1 MKALVLASTLG
12 FSLFAG
18 SAMAAVSAD
27 SNAVFRTEGSKVEN
41 VEKDVKKSNDWRR
54 TQFNPVDSTKKDTK
68 SAQIWRKVRV

>member
-27 SNAVFRTEGSKVEN
+27 SSAVFRTEASKVEN
-41 VEKDVKKSNDWRR
+41 VDKDIKKSNDWRR

>member
-12 FSLFAG
+12 LSLFAG

-27 SNAVFRTEGSKVEN
+27 SSAVFRTEGSKVES
-41 VEKDVKKSNDWRR
+41 VDKDVKKSNDWRR
-54 TQFNPVDSTKKDTK
+54 TQFNPVETAKKDTK